1 MAPFPPGIEHLVN
14 ALYPPQRQELG
25 LEVAT
30 IGRRLYWIGAALQ
43 LAVFG
48 LFVYTGAAVRLRGFL
63 AAHLRVR
70 FLISFALVALVVI
83 ASAVLMLPF
92 TWYDSYVILHRYDLS
107 RESPG
112 LWFHDWSVALLLGA
126 AISALAGAFYYG
138 IVRRFPKTWP
148 IIAAIVAAPVVLVS
162 TVILPVVIEPLFN
175 EYKALA
181 PSPLTK
187 SILALAVQHGV
198 NATAVY
204 EFDLSKQST
213 ASNAFVSGL
222 GSTERIAL
230 SDNLL
235 KTFAPDE
242 ALYVTAHELG
252 HYVHGDLWRGA
263 FYGWLGSLL
272 IIAVIWLVGGILS
285 TRTAAPALQLGDP
298 AGAPLLLAVLLLLGV
313 ATAPIGNAISRG
325 IEHNADVFAAE
336 NTHLGTAGVRA
347 FARLGSQA
355 LSPLHPPALVV
366 WYFYTHPQLDERIMF
381 AAQQAGLA
389 R

>member
-1 MAPFPPGIEHLVN
+1 MAPFPPAIEHLVN
-14 ALYPPQRQELG
+14 VLYPPERQALG

-43 LAVFG
+43 LAVFA
-48 LFVYTGAAVRLRGFL
+48 LFTYSAAPVRLRDWL
-63 AAHLRVR
+63 HARVQQR
-70 FLISFALVALVVI
+70 FLISFMLVASVLI

-92 TWYDSYVILHRYDLS
+92 TWYDSFVILHRYDLS
-107 RESPG
+107 RESPA
-112 LWFHDWSVALLLGA
+112 LWFHDWAVALALGA
-126 AISALAGAFYYG
+126 AITALAGSFYYW
-138 IVRRFPKTWP
+138 IVRRFPRTWP
-148 IIAAIVAAPVVLVS
+148 VLAGIVAAPVVLVS
-162 TVILPVVIEPLFN
+162 TVILPVVVEPLFN

-181 PSPLTK
+181 PSPLTT
-187 SILALAVQHGV
+187 SILALAAKHGV
-198 NATAVY
+198 IATAVY

-222 GSTERIAL
+222 GRTERIAL

-252 HYVHGDLWRGA
+252 HYVHRDLWRA
-263 FYGWLGSLL
+263 ALYGWLGSLVV
-272 IIAVIWLVGGILS
+272 IAVIWFVSSALARRVAS
-285 TRTAAPALQLGDP
+285 PALQLSDP
-298 AGAPLLLAVLLLLGV
+298 ASAPFLLALLLVFGV
-313 ATAPIGNAISRG
+313 ATAPIANAISRG

-366 WYFYTHPQLDERIMF
+366 WYFYTHPPLDERIMF
-381 AAQQAGLA
+381 AAERAGLA